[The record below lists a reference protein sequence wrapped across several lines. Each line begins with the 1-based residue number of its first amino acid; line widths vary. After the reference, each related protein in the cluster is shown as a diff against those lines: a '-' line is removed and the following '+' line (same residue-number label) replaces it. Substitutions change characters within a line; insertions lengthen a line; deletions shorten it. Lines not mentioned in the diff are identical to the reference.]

1 MCGKLFLKNS
11 EDKTQVDSVDT
22 TWHIIRNYPWTWQT
36 FLLHKYS
43 KLKRQ
48 TIQCLQTCSLNPK
61 AVLISNIQKKVY
73 KLLISVHPFVS
84 ILILDLINLYWSI
97 HSLFIVNWLSLL
109 LLSNYLYS
117 WTILNHIIC
126 LYNPIE
132 SFNKNWIKS
141 MQCCFFTPQRENFK
155 SKTLT

>member
-48 TIQCLQTCSLNPK
+48 TIQCLPTCRLNPQ
-61 AVLISNIQKKVY
+61 AALISNIQKS
-73 KLLISVHPFVS
+73 IS
-84 ILILDLINLYWSI
+84 ILT
-97 HSLFIVNWLSLL
+97 FRPSLL
-109 LLSNYLYS
+109 FNYKTRPSLYPNICYFKISFVGPYIRSFLSSDRPCYCCR
-117 WTILNHIIC
+117 IIC
-126 LYNPIE
+126 VE
-132 SFNKNWIKS
+132 EKFVKF
-141 MQCCFFTPQRENFK
+141 MDNF
-155 SKTLT
+155 